1 MCSDEWKL
9 KSRPLS
15 FGRAEAAAVIVLK
28 PLQQALQDGDRI
40 RGVILGTGIN
50 SSGSIAP
57 VNAPVASAQEEAMR
71 RAFQMAGRSPQHVS
85 FLELHATGTAR
96 GDPTEANW
104 AGKAFQRD
112 GDLLIG
118 SVKGN
123 IGYVVRY
130 FVVKLCSDHGEQSLR
145 DHSVLCFAQ

>member
-1 MCSDEWKL
+1 VALKKL
-9 KSRPLS
+9 NLPLLLR

-28 PLQQALQDGDRI
+28 PLEQAIQDGDRI

-50 SSGSIAP
+50 SSGSIEP
-57 VNAPVASAQEEAMR
+57 VNAPVASAQEDAMR
-71 RAFQMAGRSPQHVS
+71 RAFQTAERSPQDVS

-104 AGKAFQRD
+104 VGRAFQRE

-123 IGYVVRY
+123 IGYV
-130 FVVKLCSDHGEQSLR
+130 FTLIFTSHSHTKHHEQAL
-145 DHSVLCFAQ
+145 

>member
-9 KSRPLS
+9 KSHPPS

-28 PLQQALQDGDRI
+28 PLKQALQDGDRI

-57 VNAPVASAQEEAMR
+57 VNASAQEEAMR
-71 RAFQMAGRSPQHVS
+71 RAFRMAGRSPQDVS

-123 IGYVVRY
+123 IGYVMGR
-130 FVVKLCSDHGEQSLR
+130 FTVKLCSDHGEQSL
-145 DHSVLCFAQ
+145 

>member
-1 MCSDEWKL
+1 L
-9 KSRPLS
+9 NNPLPS

-28 PLQQALQDGDRI
+28 PLEQALEDGDRI

-57 VNAPVASAQEEAMR
+57 VNAPVASAQENAMR
-71 RAFQMAGRSPQHVS
+71 RAFQMAGRSPQDVS

-123 IGYVVRY
+123 IGYVIVFLNMR
-130 FVVKLCSDHGEQSLR
+130 LCLDHGQ
-145 DHSVLCFAQ
+145 

>member
-1 MCSDEWKL
+1 MEL
-9 KSRPLS
+9 NSRPLS

-28 PLQQALQDGDRI
+28 PLKQALQDGDRI

-71 RAFQMAGRSPQHVS
+71 RAFRMAGRSPQDVS

-123 IGYVVRY
+123 IGYVVGR
-130 FVVKLCSDHGEQSLR
+130 FTVKLCSDHGKQSL
-145 DHSVLCFAQ
+145 

>member
-1 MCSDEWKL
+1 VALKKL
-9 KSRPLS
+9 NLPLLR

-28 PLQQALQDGDRI
+28 PLEQAIQDGDRI

-50 SSGSIAP
+50 SSGSIEP
-57 VNAPVASAQEEAMR
+57 VNAPVASAQEDAMR
-71 RAFQMAGRSPQHVS
+71 RAFQMAERSPQDVS

-104 AGKAFQRD
+104 AGRAFQRE

-123 IGYVVRY
+123 IGYVAT
-130 FVVKLCSDHGEQSLR
+130 FIFTSHSLTKHHEQAL
-145 DHSVLCFAQ
+145 